1 MGMPSGGGNGW
12 MDSYSLPNT
21 NLGFVLC
28 QSAKFL
34 PSGQPYDG
42 MGVAP
47 DIVMEALPSDI
58 LGDSDSVLDAALKRL
73 GGK

>member
-1 MGMPSGGGNGW
+1 

-21 NLGFVLC
+21 GLGFVLC

-34 PSGQPYDG
+34 PTGEPYDG
-42 MGVAP
+42 VGVAP
-47 DIVMEALPSDI
+47 DVVMEALPADI
-58 LGDSDSVLDAALKRL
+58 LGGSDSVLDAALKRL